1 MVQLSYPYMT
11 TGKIIALTIWTF
23 VGKMMYLL
31 FNMLSRWVIG
41 FLPRNKCHLISWLQ
55 SPSAVIFGAQANKVC
70 HCFHFLHIYL
80 ARSDETKCHDLSF
93 LMLRF
98 KLVFFFFHFPLSPSS
113 RSSLVPLC
121 FLPSSAYLRLLTF
134 LPATLIPAWDSSTL
148 AFHMMYSAYVK

>member
-98 KLVFFFFHFPLSPSS
+98 KLVFFFFPLSSFTFIKKFFS
-113 RSSLVPLC
+113 SSLLSAIICISEVVD
-121 FLPSSAYLRLLTF
+121 FSPSN
-134 LPATLIPAWDSSTL
+134 IDSSL
-148 AFHMMYSAYVK
+148 GFIHPGISHDVLCIC